1 VIVGIRFRQPTTA
14 PDRFPDL
21 LAVALSNGGVA
32 AWADRT

>member
-21 LAVALSNGGVA
+21 LAVALADGDVA